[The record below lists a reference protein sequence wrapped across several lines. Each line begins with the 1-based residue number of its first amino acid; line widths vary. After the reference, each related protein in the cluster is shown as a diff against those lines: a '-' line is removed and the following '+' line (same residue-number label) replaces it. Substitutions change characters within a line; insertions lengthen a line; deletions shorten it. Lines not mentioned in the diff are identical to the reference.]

1 MTTENPKRYGIQELV
16 QASGV
21 NRRTVRYY
29 VQLGLLPPPEG
40 AGRGH
45 YYLQEHLERLAWIRD
60 LRQHGRSLDQIRQL
74 LEGDAEAELACELS
88 APPALPPI
96 ELQTRIALVPGVEV
110 VVSHGA
116 EPPTPAQLRALA
128 EAAARILD
136 RNPTDTQRRSK

>member
-1 MTTENPKRYGIQELV
+1 MTTENPNRYGIQELV

-45 YYLQEHLERLAWIRD
+45 YYLQEHLERLVWIRD

-74 LEGDAEAELACELS
+74 LKAESKAVCESS

-96 ELQTRIALVPGVEV
+96 EIQTRIGLAPGVEV

-128 EAAARILD
+128 DAAARILD
-136 RNPTDTQRRSK
+136 RNPSDTRRRSK

>member
-1 MTTENPKRYGIQELV
+1 MTTENPNRYGIQELV

-21 NRRTVRYY
+21 NRRTIRYY

-45 YYLQEHLERLAWIRD
+45 YYLQDHLERLVWIRD
-60 LRQHGRSLDQIRQL
+60 LRQHGRSLGEIRQL
-74 LEGDAEAELACELS
+74 LEEDAEAVCAS
-88 APPALPPI
+88 MAPPPLPPI
-96 ELQTRIALVPGVEV
+96 EIQTRIGLLPGVEV

-128 EAAARILD
+128 EAATRILD
-136 RNPTDTQRRSK
+136 RNPSEFQRRSK